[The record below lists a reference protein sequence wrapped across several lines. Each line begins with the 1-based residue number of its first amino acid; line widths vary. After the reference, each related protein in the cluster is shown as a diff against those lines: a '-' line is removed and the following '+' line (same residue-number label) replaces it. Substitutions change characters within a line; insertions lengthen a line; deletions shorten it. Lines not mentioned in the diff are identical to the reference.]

1 MLRWTFRILVG
12 VFALFGVLVA
22 ATAAW
27 LWLSAR
33 PVLEEARAAYMRIPS
48 EAHCEGPYSR
58 PTGYPVSVREVQT
71 LNSAELAVYRAA
83 CEDTRLTDSCF
94 YMTGAGRSLGF
105 GAYRRLYLNDCE
117 LRAVSLHGDTPL
129 RHALEL
135 LYPDRPVAELG
146 DHEMTCVAYAMR
158 RGSHRFCDHHPEC
171 CPAAGQAAEEG

>member
-33 PVLEEARAAYMRIPS
+33 PVLEEARAIYERIPS
-48 EAHCEGPYSR
+48 EAHCEGPYNR
-58 PTGYPVSVREVQT
+58 PPGYPASVRAVES

-83 CEDTRLTDSCF
+83 CEDAGLTRSCF
-94 YMTGAGRSLGF
+94 YLTGAGRSLGF
-105 GAYRRLYLNDCE
+105 KAYRRLYLNDCE

-135 LYPDRPVAELG
+135 LYPDRPVAELSEQ
-146 DHEMTCVAYAMR
+146 EMTCVAYAMR
-158 RGSHRFCDHHPEC
+158 DYHGLCGRHPEC
-171 CPAAGQAAEEG
+171 CPAAQEAAP

>member
-33 PVLEEARAAYMRIPS
+33 PVLEEARAIYERIPS
-48 EAHCEGPYSR
+48 EAHCEGPRGR
-58 PTGYPVSVREVQT
+58 PPGYPASVREVESVQA
-71 LNSAELAVYRAA
+71 AETAVYDAA
-83 CEDTRLTDSCF
+83 CEDAGLTRSCAYF
-94 YMTGAGRSLGF
+94 TGAVRSFGF
-105 GAYRRLYLNDCE
+105 KAYRRLYLNDCE
-117 LRAVSLHGDTPL
+117 LRAVSLHGDTRL

-146 DHEMTCVAYAMR
+146 EHEMTCVAHVMR
-158 RGSHRFCDHHPEC
+158 RGSQRFCDDHPEC
-171 CPAAGQAAEEG
+171 CPAAQEAAP

>member
-33 PVLEEARAAYMRIPS
+33 PVLEEARAVYDRLPA
-48 EAHCEGPYSR
+48 EARCANARSR
-58 PTGYPVSVREVQT
+58 PPGYPGDWLHQIESMPR
-71 LNSAELAVYRAA
+71 AEQEAYLAA
-83 CEDTRLTDSCF
+83 CREAGLLESCVW
-94 YMTGAGRSLGF
+94 MRGASRSLGF
-105 GAYRRLYLNDCE
+105 TAYRRLYLNDCE

-129 RHALEL
+129 RRSLEL

-146 DHEMTCVAYAMR
+146 EHEMRCVARAMR
-158 RGSHRFCDHHPEC
+158 SSHRGFCGRHPEC
-171 CPAAGQAAEEG
+171 CPAAQEAAP